1 MATLSFRNYLPH
13 ISSTIYAERAVLAF
27 GNFIINI
34 MDNINSERRK
44 MQTRRELSRLSDR
57 QLNDIGIMRSEI
69 NKI

>member
-13 ISSTIYAERAVLAF
+13 ISSTIYAERAGLAF